1 MADEEV
7 ERKPVL
13 EMVQADGT
21 DGSCIT
27 FVLHDEDHT
36 LGNSLRYM
44 IMKNSE
50 VEFCGYSITHPSESK
65 INFRIQTRGEL
76 PAVEPFRRGLT
87 ELVDVCQH
95 VLSKFECGLELQLGG
110 VQSQT
115 TRPKDSKLPLI
126 ASKGCVSDLHQGP
139 CLRNCRATSAEQ
151 AQWQNGKGNQEE
163 KRKEEK
169 T

>member
-1 MADEEV
+1 MAEEV
-7 ERKPVL
+7 EKKPVL

-21 DGSCIT
+21 DGNCVT

-65 INFRIQTRGEL
+65 INFRIQTRGGL
-76 PAVEPFRRGLT
+76 LAIEPFRKGLT

-95 VLSKFECGLELQLGG
+95 VLSKFE
-110 VQSQT
+110 
-115 TRPKDSKLPLI
+115 
-126 ASKGCVSDLHQGP
+126 VSIK
-139 CLRNCRATSAEQ
+139 EYK
-151 AQWQNGKGNQEE
+151 AQREE
-163 KRKEEK
+163 EMN
-169 T
+169 